1 MPERLTVNAPASSA
15 NLGPGFDCL
24 AVALELRN
32 RVEISATGGE
42 TTTVT
47 AEGEGASRLPANAG
61 ENLFVR
67 AFTATGADA
76 RGLTMHMTNAVPFA
90 KGLGS
95 SAATIAAGVLAGLAW
110 QGDDRDP
117 FPLAVELE
125 GHPDNVAAALFGGVQ
140 LSWKSSRGPRTVAL
154 GSAPVEFIAVIPPY
168 ELSTEQA
175 RAAIPP
181 QVPVFDA
188 VHTAS
193 RAALLVAAIEQ
204 GRADLLADAL
214 DDRLHEPYRAPL
226 VPLLAAVR
234 ARLGDLPA
242 FGATLSGAGPT
253 VLVWV
258 ESGSVAAVAAGL
270 EGIEDSVV
278 RPLSVASAGAAV
290 SA

>member
-1 MPERLTVNAPASSA
+1 MSSSGSRSTWSRCLPERLIVNAPASSA

-67 AFTATGADA
+67 AFTATGADP

-140 LSWKSSRGPRTVAL
+140 LSWKSSRGP
-154 GSAPVEFIAVIPPY
+154 PY
-168 ELSTEQA
+168 GGA
-175 RAAIPP
+175 RLRAGR
-181 QVPVFDA
+181 
-188 VHTAS
+188 VHCS
-193 RAALLVAAIEQ
+193 
-204 GRADLLADAL
+204 D
-214 DDRLHEPYRAPL
+214 P
-226 VPLLAAVR
+226 AVR
-234 ARLGDLPA
+234 ALHRAGSRGHPA
-242 FGATLSGAGPT
+242 AGAG
-253 VLVWV
+253 VRRGAYRV
-258 ESGSVAAVAAGL
+258 SGGASGGGDRAG
-270 EGIEDSVV
+270 EGRSPGRCAR
-278 RPLSVASAGAAV
+278 RPPA
-290 SA
+290 